1 MDVWAVDEV
10 HFQLHGSRCRMWVPP
25 ENKDPVVLHNPTR
38 QKVGYFGAVRLRDGK
53 FFYEREEEVFNAE
66 TFFCFVRRLRQISS
80 HAKRKVVLIID
91 NVRYHHALLH
101 KPWRNGCAEKFS
113 FMFMPPYSPELN
125 PIERIWKLTRR
136 KATHNRYFKSLPFM
150 MVAIEKHFMAWAK
163 PNETIRRLCAIT

>member
-10 HFQLHGSRCRMWVPP
+10 HFQLHGSRCRMWVPA

-38 QKVGYFGAVRLRDGK
+38 QKVGYFGAVRQRDGK

-66 TFFCFVRRLRQISS
+66 TFFCFVKRLRQISS

-113 FMFMPPYSPELN
+113 FKFMPPYSPELN

-150 MVAIEKHFMAWAK
+150 MVEIEKHFMAWAK
-163 PNETIRRLCAIT
+163 PNETIRRLCAFK